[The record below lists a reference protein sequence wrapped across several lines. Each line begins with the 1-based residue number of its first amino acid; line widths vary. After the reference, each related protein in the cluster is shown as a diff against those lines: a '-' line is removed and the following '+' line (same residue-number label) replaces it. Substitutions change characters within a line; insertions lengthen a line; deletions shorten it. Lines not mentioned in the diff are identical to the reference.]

1 MSLLSISLVVLGTS
15 FWRLTN
21 QAVFVVLSTKTA
33 NVQEGDNVA
42 IFGLGAVGLAVI
54 QGCRVR
60 KVKQI
65 IAVDTNPSKQDWAR
79 KMGATDVVNPKELP
93 EGKSVV
99 DVLVEKTDGGC
110 DHTL

>member
-1 MSLLSISLVVLGTS
+1 VLSFQVDLWYLIDVFSLAI
-15 FWRLTN
+15 F
-21 QAVFVVLSTKTA
+21 STKTA

-60 KVKQI
+60 KVKNI
-65 IAVDTNPSKQDWAR
+65 IAVDTNPSKEDWAR
-79 KMGATDVVNPKELP
+79 KMGATDFLNPKELP

-99 DVLVEKTDGGC
+99 DVLIEKTDGGC